1 MKIEDVTRLSPK
13 GQVVIPKEIR
23 KQLRLF
29 PGQKMIVMTRDS
41 EIVLKKT
48 GEISLEEIAEKVGN
62 VVEKNKINTDKL
74 IDEAVKWA
82 RSKQH

>member
-1 MKIEDVTRLSPK
+1 
-13 GQVVIPKEIR
+13 
-23 KQLRLF
+23 
-29 PGQKMIVMTRDS
+29 MIVMTRDS